1 MPGTSWPLAQNE
13 PDLPDRYYYLLMA
26 VRTEAPELV
35 ILDTLSNGVSVKG
48 KIFLRNFQSY
58 GLGALHLVM
67 LQVSQPT
74 CG

>member
-48 KIFLRNFQSY
+48 KIFPGNFQSY
-58 GLGALHLVM
+58 GLGPLHLVM
-67 LQVSQPT
+67 LRVLQLT